1 MTKQMKTKRMI
12 TLLAAL
18 LVGVLVNAQSIV
30 SDVNSAQD
38 QIQQDNL
45 KMMVMEYGADL
56 SILFSQLS
64 VEQEE
69 AVKTIVDKCKNG
81 QENSDS
87 CTQAIKKGA
96 KLFPFFQHWPD
107 SEDQTERTN

>member
-1 MTKQMKTKRMI
+1 MI

-45 KMMVMEYGADL
+45 KMMVMEYGGDW
-56 SILFSQLS
+56 SDLFSLLTG
-64 VEQEE
+64 EQEE
-69 AVKTIVDKCKNG
+69 AVRNIVDKCKSG
-81 QENSDS
+81 QENSDI
-87 CTQAIKKGA
+87 CTQAIKRGA
-96 KLFPFFQHWPD
+96 KFFPFFQHWPD
-107 SEDQTERTN
+107 DEDQTERTN